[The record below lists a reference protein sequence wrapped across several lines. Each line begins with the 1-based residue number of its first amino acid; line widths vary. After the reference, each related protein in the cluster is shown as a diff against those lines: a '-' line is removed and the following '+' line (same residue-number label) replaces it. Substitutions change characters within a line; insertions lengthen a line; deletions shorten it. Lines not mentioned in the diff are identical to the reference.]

1 MRNTYKGRYQIK
13 NPYKYRGD
21 PTKVIYR
28 SSWELKVFNYMDR
41 TEDSVQWSSEEI
53 VIPYKSPIDGRW
65 HRYFPDLWV
74 KTKTNEVFLI
84 EIKPYNQTR
93 EPKKRSRITKQYLNE
108 VKTWGINSAKW
119 EAAREFCEDRK
130 WKFKIFTEKELGL

>member
-41 TEDSVQWSSEEI
+41 TDDIVQWSSEEI